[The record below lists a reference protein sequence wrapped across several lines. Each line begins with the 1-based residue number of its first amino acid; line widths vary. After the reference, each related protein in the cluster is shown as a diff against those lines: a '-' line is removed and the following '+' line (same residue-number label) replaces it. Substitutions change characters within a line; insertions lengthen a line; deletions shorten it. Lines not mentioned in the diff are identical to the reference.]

1 VIHGRDNPIREHA
14 GIAVLRGN
22 LAPGGALIKPSAA
35 TPSLLKHSGRAV
47 VFKDIEDFKARI
59 DDPTL
64 EIDENSVM
72 VLQGAGPKGY
82 PGMPEV
88 GNMPMPKKLLERGIT
103 DLVRVSDARMS
114 GTAYGTV
121 VLHVT
126 PESTAGGTLA
136 LVHNGDEIELNVE
149 ARKLELCVP
158 EQEISRRRNAWTPPQ
173 PVARG
178 GYQQLYIEHVLQ
190 ADKGADLDFLVGCRG
205 AAIPRESH

>member
-1 VIHGRDNPIREHA
+1 
-14 GIAVLRGN
+14 
-22 LAPGGALIKPSAA
+22 
-35 TPSLLKHSGRAV
+35 
-47 VFKDIEDFKARI
+47 
-59 DDPTL
+59 
-64 EIDENSVM
+64 M

-136 LVHNGDEIELNVE
+136 LVQNGDEIELNVE
-149 ARKLELCVP
+149 ARKLELCVA
-158 EQEISRRRNAWTPPQ
+158 EEEISRRRKAWTPPP
-173 PVARG
+173 PVATRRISAAVHRTRSASG
-178 GYQQLYIEHVLQ
+178 QGSGPGFPGRLPRCGYAQGESLAAV
-190 ADKGADLDFLVGCRG
+190 ASFCRT
-205 AAIPRESH
+205 

>member
-1 VIHGRDNPIREHA
+1 
-14 GIAVLRGN
+14 
-22 LAPGGALIKPSAA
+22 
-35 TPSLLKHSGRAV
+35 
-47 VFKDIEDFKARI
+47 
-59 DDPTL
+59 
-64 EIDENSVM
+64 M

-88 GNMPMPKKLLERGIT
+88 GNMPMPKKLLQRGIT

-158 EQEISRRRNAWTPPQ
+158 EDELQPQTRSLDAAATRSQRR
-173 PVARG
+173 VS
-178 GYQQLYIEHVLQ
+178 
-190 ADKGADLDFLVGCRG
+190 
-205 AAIPRESH
+205 AALR